1 MAKIKTLKEYI
12 SYMGGYRIGY
22 VDNISPMVSLGDTPP
37 KGQAGKDS
45 RGVGLNANYTS
56 QAAGTMRPF
65 ITANKEYDL
74 KDKALYMKLV
84 RQALSV
90 MPGSEKQ
97 KQIKKEIER
106 VQKRLGIKEDTNRIP
121 RKPGQKAGSDKHSDL
136 YTDENPKG
144 TIHGLGFTDAETART
159 SVNKIKNSGKTH
171 AHKIQAAIAMSQRAK
186 VASER
191 AKDPKKKKDLAAAHK
206 VYQSFIDTNKKKD

>member
-1 MAKIKTLKEYI
+1 MAKSLKEYLGLSTI
-12 SYMGGYRIGY
+12 RVGGLDSIHP
-22 VDNISPMVSLGDTPP
+22 IASLGDLPP
-37 KGQAGKDS
+37 KDQGSRDS
-45 RGVGLNANYTS
+45 RAVGL
-56 QAAGTMRPF
+56 QASKMSPF
-65 ITANKEYDL
+65 KKRILSKLSKPIKDYLKSKE
-74 KDKALYMKLV
+74 
-84 RQALSV
+84 
-90 MPGSEKQ
+90 
-97 KQIKKEIER
+97 KKEDGMTGPG
-106 VQKRLGIKEDTNRIP
+106 LGTYNAIADISTKKIKKEDTNRVP

-144 TIHGLGFTDAETART
+144 TIHGLSFTDAETART

-206 VYQSFIDTNKKKD
+206 IYQSFIDTNKKKD